1 LCLKYLT
8 KIYQYLLSSIWSGAK
23 KTSPANRTTVAS
35 QIRKQPEQGKTTE
48 MKSLES
54 KKSTCENLVSKN
66 PTQRLTEKKE
76 SSKPQF
82 GESTNSE
89 PNTKTTTDTKFLVSE
104 KGSTLTIPTEFRE
117 ICKQHKKLLR
127 RIQKARTFTQTQ
139 SEDQFVKKAEE
150 LFCPKLH
157 RLPTLLELGEDMY
170 RLEKEYKELLSFMK
184 VKVSNMQYARDTGQ
198 MDESSDRLED
208 WGTVTSKFKQLNE
221 EVQVLKESKYEKRS
235 KSVRDGPLDI

>member
-1 LCLKYLT
+1 
-8 KIYQYLLSSIWSGAK
+8 
-23 KTSPANRTTVAS
+23 
-35 QIRKQPEQGKTTE
+35 

-89 PNTKTTTDTKFLVSE
+89 PNTKTTTDAKFLISE

-117 ICKQHKKLLR
+117 ICKEHKKLLR
-127 RIQKARTFTQTQ
+127 RIQKARTFTQRQ
-139 SEDQFVKKAEE
+139 SEDQFLKKIEE

-235 KSVRDGPLDI
+235 KSVKI

>member
-1 LCLKYLT
+1 
-8 KIYQYLLSSIWSGAK
+8 
-23 KTSPANRTTVAS
+23 
-35 QIRKQPEQGKTTE
+35 

-66 PTQRLTEKKE
+66 PTQRSTEKKE

-89 PNTKTTTDTKFLVSE
+89 PNTKTTTDTKFLISK

-170 RLEKEYKELLSFMK
+170 RLEKEYKELLGFMK
-184 VKVSNMQYARDTGQ
+184 VKVSNMQYARDTDQ

-221 EVQVLKESKYEKRS
+221 EVRVLKESKYEKRS
-235 KSVRDGPLDI
+235 KSVRYDDLETRQKSLSYVFV